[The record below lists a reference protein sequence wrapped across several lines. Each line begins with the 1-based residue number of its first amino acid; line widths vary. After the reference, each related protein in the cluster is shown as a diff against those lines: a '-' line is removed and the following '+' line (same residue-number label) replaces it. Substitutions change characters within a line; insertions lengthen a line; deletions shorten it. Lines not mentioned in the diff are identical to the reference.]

1 MTRVNIHVPPRPYD
15 AVIESGALMHA
26 GAYLREV
33 LPEHERLFV
42 ITVLPVRRKWGKK
55 LLTSLAATGFKASLV
70 EMPDGERHKKLATV
84 EQLAE
89 KLTRLGADRSAAV
102 VAFGGGVVGDVAGM
116 LASVYM
122 RGVPLVQIPTT
133 LQAQVDAAIG
143 GKTGVNLRTGKN
155 LVGTFHQ
162 PRLVLIDPAVLST
175 LPDREFRAG
184 LYESWKAGVI
194 GRPELFERLEK
205 ISGKALRRDA
215 AALEWVIAESVKLK
229 GEVVSQDEREG
240 GLRRVLN
247 YGHTIGH
254 ALESAT
260 GYRHFLH
267 GEAVAW
273 GMIAA
278 NHIAVAGGHLP
289 LDVARRIN
297 GAVLSAGPLPKVTS
311 QSRGILRLLQTDKKT
326 SAGVVHFVLPKE
338 IGRVEIAR
346 DVPDKVVI
354 QAVDEL
360 RRLSGRAS
368 SGRIESTVVL

>member
-89 KLTRLGADRSAAV
+89 QLLKLGADRKAV
-102 VAFGGGVVGDVAGM
+102 ILAFGGGVVGDVAGM

-122 RGVPLVQIPTT
+122 RGVKLVQIPTT
-133 LQAQVDAAIG
+133 VQAQLDAAIG
-143 GKTGVNLRTGKN
+143 GKTGVNLRAGKN
-155 LVGTFHQ
+155 LVGTFYQ
-162 PRLVLIDPAVLST
+162 PQIVLIDPATLAT
-175 LPDREFRAG
+175 LPPREFRAG
-184 LYESWKAGVI
+184 MYEALKAGVI
-194 GRPELFERLEK
+194 GNPELFSRLENSS
-205 ISGKALRRDA
+205 ITALRKDKDF
-215 AALEWVIAESVKLK
+215 LTWVLAESVRLK
-229 GEVVSQDEREG
+229 ARVVSADEKEG

-247 YGHTIGH
+247 FGHTIGH
-254 ALESAT
+254 ALEAAT
-260 GYRHFLH
+260 NYRRFLH

-278 NHIAVAGGHLP
+278 TKISAGMELC
-289 LDVARRIN
+289 DRSVYDRIVK
-297 GAVLSAGPLPKVTS
+297 ATRAWGPLPKVTVQTAKALKLM
-311 QSRGILRLLQTDKKT
+311 QSDKKT
-326 SAGVVHFVLPKE
+326 EAGAVHFVLPRE
-338 IGRVEIAR
+338 IGKVGIVKNLPEAAIAAALTEI
-346 DVPDKVVI
+346 
-354 QAVDEL
+354 
-360 RRLSGRAS
+360 RRLSRG
-368 SGRIESTVVL
+368 